1 MKKNKVK
8 IYRELKRSL
17 TLLSFITTNLS
28 VLVFAF
34 LEFNISIREG
44 RNADFHLPDALGMII
59 PYGAVM
65 GVVTWISLRKS
76 YKYMSA
82 LLFGLKRVAEG
93 NFKKE
98 LEISN
103 AGPYKEIFLN
113 FNKMQR
119 ELESTKTLREDFINH
134 FSHEFKTPIMS
145 INGFAT
151 LLLKE
156 DLPREEQIRYLETIS
171 AESKRL
177 AELSRNSLLL
187 TKLESTEI
195 QTESEI
201 FLLDEQIR
209 ECVIL
214 LSPLW
219 TKKNIDLSA
228 DLFPMEVKA
237 DRTLMKQVWI
247 NLLTNAITYTPE
259 GGSVTITQK
268 GEKNRCS
275 LSIRDTGMGIDE
287 EDLSRIFTKFHK
299 GKNVYK
305 SAGLGLG
312 LSIVKRILDISG
324 GSVKAE
330 SVPGEGSCFTVILPC
345 IKN

>member
-1 MKKNKVK
+1 M
-8 IYRELKRSL
+8 YRELKKSL
-17 TLLSFITTNLS
+17 SLLSFITTNLS

-34 LEFNISIREG
+34 LEYSISIREG
-44 RNADFHLPDALGMII
+44 RTSDFQLYDALGMII
-59 PYGAVM
+59 PYGALM
-65 GVVTWISLRKS
+65 GVVTWISQRRS
-76 YKYMSA
+76 YKYMSS
-82 LLFGLKRVAEG
+82 LLYGLKRVGEG

-98 LEISN
+98 LDLSN

-151 LLLKE
+151 LLLRE
-156 DLPREEQIRYLETIS
+156 DLPREEQIGYLETIS
-171 AESKRL
+171 EESKRL
-177 AELSRNSLLL
+177 ADLSRNSLLL

-195 QTESEI
+195 QSDREI
-201 FLLDEQIR
+201 YLLDEQIR

-214 LSPLW
+214 LSPFW
-219 TKKNIDLSA
+219 MKKRIDLSA
-228 DLFPMEVKA
+228 DLYPVEVKA
-237 DRTLMKQVWI
+237 DRTLMKHVWI
-247 NLLTNAITYTPE
+247 NLLSNAIKYTPE

-268 GEKNRCS
+268 GQKNRCS
-275 LSIRDTGMGIDE
+275 LSIRDTGMGIDD
-287 EDLSRIFTKFHK
+287 EDLARIFTKFHK
-299 GKNVYK
+299 GRNVYK

-312 LSIVKRILDISG
+312 LSIVKRILDLSG

-330 SVPGEGSCFTVILPC
+330 SVPGEGSCFTVNLTC
-345 IKN
+345 INN